1 MEEARG
7 AGQEEIAP
15 WSNRDGPSVQGLWLP
30 APWKELRS
38 SLCTGA
44 GGGGGGSQV
53 KGRGKQGV
61 GREGISA

>member
-15 WSNRDGPSVQGLWLP
+15 WRNRDGPSVQGLWLP

-38 SLCTGA
+38 SLCSGA
-44 GGGGGGSQV
+44 GGGWGGGGGEGLRLREEGS
-53 KGRGKQGV
+53 KG
-61 GREGISA
+61 